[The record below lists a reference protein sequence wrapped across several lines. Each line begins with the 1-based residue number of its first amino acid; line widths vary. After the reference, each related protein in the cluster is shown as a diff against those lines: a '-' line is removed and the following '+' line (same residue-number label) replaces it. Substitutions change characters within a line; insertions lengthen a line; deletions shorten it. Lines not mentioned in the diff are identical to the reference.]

1 MIVMMM
7 MMMTMIGMKAAR
19 KNEVSDIWSHLATPT
34 TCPIFNIHV
43 VVIIFFVI
51 GIIVIVI
58 IFVIGILI
66 VIIFVIGILIITNIW
81 PNILIM
87 GLIILVSVLEIEVVN
102 TLKCLNKWI
111 TLELGRSPE
120 CCIGKI
126 GSSKK
131 SSGDC
136 SSLIGVFKHQ
146 HQQQY
151 TIPSPFLMFQC
162 SKMFKCLMS
171 NGLIEIDWRIQTS
184 ARHQQYTIL
193 FPF

>member
-51 GIIVIVI
+51 GIIVI

-136 SSLIGVFKHQ
+136 SSLIGVFKHRHGTNNTQFSPHFQ
-146 HQQQY
+146 HQA
-151 TIPSPFLMFQC
+151 I
-162 SKMFKCLMS
+162 
-171 NGLIEIDWRIQTS
+171 II
-184 ARHQQYTIL
+184 
-193 FPF
+193 